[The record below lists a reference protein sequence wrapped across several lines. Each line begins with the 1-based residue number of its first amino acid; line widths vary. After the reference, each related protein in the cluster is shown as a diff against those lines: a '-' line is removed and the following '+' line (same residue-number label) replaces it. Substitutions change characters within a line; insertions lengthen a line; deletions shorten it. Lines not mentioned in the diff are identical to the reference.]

1 MTPGSTN
8 ATRAYAPNS
17 DKSAPALL
25 LAFEELTRGDFSLS
39 VSDSTAITA
48 HPILFA
54 AAQVTSATRIRSSS
68 RATGRNIIRPESRWL
83 IDSAHTW
90 LTVHGE

>member
-1 MTPGSTN
+1 LLPHVSQVRVTPGSTN
-8 ATRAYAPNS
+8 ATRAYAPKA

-54 AAQVTSATRIRSSS
+54 AAQV
-68 RATGRNIIRPESRWL
+68 
-83 IDSAHTW
+83 
-90 LTVHGE
+90 